1 MSYYD
6 LFSRVYDLAIERTY
20 RPYRKQIAD
29 ALRLSAD
36 SRVLDVACGTGQN
49 FAQLVANLGPEGR
62 VVGVDFSAGMLEVA
76 HRRVY
81 RHGYRQIELLRGDVQ
96 QLEAADLTPLLGD
109 KRPDRALC
117 TLGLTVI
124 PDWEAAVDRVLR
136 LLEPGGRMVIFD
148 IYAETRVPQTYVA
161 QLFARANVSRKTWL
175 PLERQSVNFQRTV
188 LPGSPHVH
196 GGRPFIASGDKP
208 QV

>member
-29 ALRLSAD
+29 ALGLSAD

-49 FAQLVANLGPEGR
+49 FAQLVAKLGPEGR

-76 HRRVY
+76 HRRVD
-81 RHGYRQIELLRGDVQ
+81 RHGYRQIELLRSDVQ
-96 QLEAADLTPLLGD
+96 QLEATDLTPLLGD

-161 QLFARANVSRKTWL
+161 QLFARADVSRKTWL

-208 QV
+208 QL